1 MAAFGGDANAP
12 LMTESFSKAP
22 EYPADAAPGAKFTL
36 TGTGTLENHAT
47 ETVVP
52 HEYEGFATY
61 TFVGFEDL
69 EAKVDSKPRIFK
81 NTCHLSAEFE
91 DGRMEAWYAPGF
103 GRVKFKR
110 YSGDSLLMGETIDS
124 VIEG

>member
-52 HEYEGFATY
+52 HEYEGFGTY
-61 TFVGFEDL
+61 TFVGFENL
-69 EAKVDSKPRIFK
+69 ETKVNNKERIFE

-110 YSGDSLLMGETIDS
+110 YSGDSLLMSETIDS